1 MKPTALLLLAALALP
16 HWWRE
21 SNSHAAGQR
30 GGAAFARGEYAT
42 AEGEYGRAAAAA
54 PSMLGAFNLGTA
66 QMAAGHREKGE
77 ATLKKVE
84 GDSDTDLRA
93 DALFNR
99 GNGAL
104 AANDLD
110 AAIGDYVEALKTKP
124 DLVAAKRNLEIALAR
139 RQSQQRSSSKNRQ
152 NQKGPSEQKSQP
164 SPRAG
169 KSPKD
174 QMDLDALL
182 RSVQQ
187 QEEEEL
193 KRMRGRSAQGRVGW

>member
-21 SNSHAAGQR
+21 SNSHAAGRR
-30 GGAAFARGEYAT
+30 GGAAFARGEYAA
-42 AEGEYGRAAAAA
+42 AEGEYEQAEEGA
-54 PSMLGAFNLGTA
+54 PRGVGTFNLGTA
-66 QMAAGHREKGE
+66 QVAAGHRDKGE
-77 ATLKKVE
+77 ATLRKVE
-84 GDSDTDLRA
+84 GGPDLHA

-110 AAIGDYVEALKTKP
+110 AAVADYVEALRTKP
-124 DLVAAKRNLEIALAR
+124 DLMAAKRNLEIALAR
-139 RQSQQRSSSKNRQ
+139 RESQQRSSSKNRK
-152 NQKGPSEQKSQP
+152 NQKGSSDQKSKPTP
-164 SPRAG
+164 SAG
-169 KSPKD
+169 KSPKE